1 VVHAIC
7 TRVSKSN
14 PSENRVVYRL
24 LGDRRED
31 PKEEAESM
39 RFGAVGH
46 WFYTKLGSHQE
57 TVCAAGIE
65 LVRNNVVRE
74 LDSLTTER
82 RTRWL
87 HR

>member
-1 VVHAIC
+1 
-7 TRVSKSN
+7 
-14 PSENRVVYRL
+14 
-24 LGDRRED
+24 
-31 PKEEAESM
+31 M